1 MRSLLILA
9 IGLSGFSFVSA
20 SLAGPDMSGVNFKK
34 SAVFKATTSTFIGEA
49 EFEAGAPRKIQLIVN
64 DDGSPLVEKFIPITF
79 QMMARNPDTNKLYPI
94 TGDTFKNTKLDTD
107 AHTLDVAQEFHTGV
121 DNFAYWI
128 TISCRG
134 IKLGEPKYAFQC
146 RYVSTLL
153 PKVFILN
160 FRSK

>member
-20 SLAGPDMSGVNFKK
+20 ALAGPDMSGVNFKQSPVVK
-34 SAVFKATTSTFIGEA
+34 VTISTFIGEA
-49 EFEAGAPRKIQLIVN
+49 EFEPGAHRQIQLIVN
-64 DDGSPLVEKFIPITF
+64 DEGSGQGEKFIPIAL
-79 QMMARNPDTNKLYPI
+79 QVMARDTATNKLVPI
-94 TGDTFKNTKLDTD
+94 TTDKFKNAKLDTD

-121 DNFAYWI
+121 DNFSFWI